1 MGDIMSSK
9 KETEEERMIREA
21 QQMLAKLAPE
31 VSALEKK
38 TEALKK
44 HFEQASENGAI
55 GKKRAEFLKEAKIIQ
70 EVGTK
75 LLIKFDAVVLI
86 PKDTVNRQVRKQQ
99 IKRIEGTD
107 AKLKLLGLISD

>member
-1 MGDIMSSK
+1 MSSK

-44 HFEQASENGAI
+44 HFEQASEKMVQLERN
-55 GKKRAEFLKEAKIIQ
+55 EPSF
-70 EVGTK
+70 
-75 LLIKFDAVVLI
+75 
-86 PKDTVNRQVRKQQ
+86 
-99 IKRIEGTD
+99 
-107 AKLKLLGLISD
+107 